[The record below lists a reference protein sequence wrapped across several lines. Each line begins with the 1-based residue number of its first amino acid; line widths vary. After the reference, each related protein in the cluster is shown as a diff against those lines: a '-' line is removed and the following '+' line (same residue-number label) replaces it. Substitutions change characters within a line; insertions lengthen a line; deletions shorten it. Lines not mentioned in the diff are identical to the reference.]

1 MTTTMTR
8 SKILVVEDDDDLRRG
23 LTLRLTASGY
33 DVVLA
38 ADGLTAVS
46 TARTE
51 RPDLVLLDIGLPG
64 GNGLTVLRRYSDS
77 AALMFTPVVVLTGRD
92 PMAIEGA
99 VRRFCVAG
107 FLTKPADN
115 HELLQTIERALRG
128 EPDPDAFGESR
139 ETRY

>member
-1 MTTTMTR
+1 MTK
-8 SKILVVEDDDDLRRG
+8 SKILIVEDDDDLRQG
-23 LTLRLTASGY
+23 LARRLTASGY

-38 ADGLTAVS
+38 ADGLAAVS
-46 TARTE
+46 AARTE

-64 GNGLTVLRRYSDS
+64 GNGLTVLHRYSDS

-99 VRRFCVAG
+99 VRKYGVAA

-115 HELLQTIERALRG
+115 DELLRVIERALRG
-128 EPDPDAFGESR
+128 EHDPVASMAASR
-139 ETRY
+139 R